1 MYDNS
6 INPNDQYYTPQNQ
19 NQPYVEKPAP
29 QPYTPPVA
37 PIQTQPYA
45 PPVAQIQ
52 TQPYTQPVTQQIS
65 IQNVIQPVT
74 QQTPQTPQ
82 TPQPYI
88 VQVTPQQYASQP
100 SYIIQPGVGVD
111 SEDFKS
117 KFCCPIVLTWIVLV
131 LQIICISYFFVY
143 SGITIYQ
150 IILIIFL

>member
-1 MYDNS
+1 MYDYS

-19 NQPYVEKPAP
+19 NQPFVEKPAP

-82 TPQPYI
+82 TPQPYL
-88 VQVTPQQYASQP
+88 VQVTPQQYVSQP

-117 KFCCPIVLTWIVLV
+117 KFCCPIVFIWI
-131 LQIICISYFFVY
+131 FFVMK
-143 SGITIYQ
+143 
-150 IILIIFL
+150 